1 LLLVASLLMRS
12 IKLTGGFFMR
22 IRSVILGLGFVVSAG
37 LMSEATAQAV
47 APAYKPAAK
56 PVKRVAKATAATPTP
71 AATQAPA
78 ATPADQTMTMAKPKP
93 KRRAP
98 KKMAGVPKG
107 VPACIKHLSKM
118 AEKDPLIDY
127 DGHPSEIIN
136 GGLLWNDPKSR
147 CSVAA
152 DEAMKKKVL
161 DVASA
166 WRKKDGATV
175 RSLLSELESAA
186 GSK

>member
-1 LLLVASLLMRS
+1 
-12 IKLTGGFFMR
+12 MR
-22 IRSVILGLGFVVSAG
+22 IRNVILGVGFVVAAG
-37 LMSEATAQAV
+37 LMSEAQAQAV
-47 APAYKPAAK
+47 APAYKPATK
-56 PVKRVAKATAATPTP
+56 PVKRVAKASAVTATP

-78 ATPADQTMTMAKPKP
+78 ATPADQTMTMTKPKPKP
-93 KRRAP
+93 KRKASPR
-98 KKMAGVPKG
+98 MAGVPKG
-107 VPACIKHLSKM
+107 VPACIKHLAKM

-161 DVASA
+161 DVAAA

-175 RSLLSELESAA
+175 RSLLAELESAA
-186 GSK
+186 GSN